1 VRKIKSLWPERDDG
15 LSWFGRRGEARKVY
29 QRDMAEGK
37 TQGSRRGRIPRVR
50 SEMADRLLK
59 EAGMSWAGGGR
70 LLGVS
75 PSAISKILHR
85 IAQGGSESFDSANN
99 IPSSLFVLPS
109 MTTVGI
115 VVRVVVVWIRII
127 IWIWIII
134 WMVRVR
140 VMIWFRAGLPTAFR
154 TDDSI
159 LRKSDP
165 ANRIGV

>member
-1 VRKIKSLWPERDDG
+1 MDCRG
-15 LSWFGRRGEARKVY
+15 LGGGGEARKVY

-140 VMIWFRAGLPTAFR
+140 VIIWFRAGLPTAFR